1 MYRGIYFM
9 ANELNNNANIVNL
22 IHKGGIYIDVEGS
35 TPEEIYTNICRQ
47 IDLPEG
53 MTAEQVST
61 ALIAREKVLSTAV
74 GNGIALPHARSPIM
88 KSDEDAKI
96 VVAYLKKPINM
107 NAPDEKD
114 VFVMFILLTSNQQV
128 HLKVLTSLAGLFRS
142 VRFRKALEDK
152 AGEAELDTLIME
164 LDK

>member
-1 MYRGIYFM
+1 MP
-9 ANELNNNANIVNL
+9 ANLMENGDIISL

-35 TPEEIYTNICRQ
+35 TPQEIFDEISKK

-53 MTAEQVST
+53 MTAEQISS
-61 ALIAREKVLSTAV
+61 ALTSREQVLSTAV

-88 KSDEDAKI
+88 KTEDDQRI
-96 VVAYLKKPINM
+96 IIAYLKNPINM
-107 NAPDEKD
+107 NAPDERD
-114 VFVMFILLTSNQQV
+114 VYVMFILLTSNPQI

-142 VRFRKALEDK
+142 LRFRKALEAK
-152 AGEAELDTLIME
+152 AGELELASLIRE